1 MIPFVLSLVL
11 GSISAGF
18 ATRKIG
24 YFTQWIYLS
33 AIIMPIGAGM
43 LSTFKPTTPHAQW
56 IGYQILFGFG
66 LGLGMQQPSLALQST
81 LAKKDVPT
89 GASLIIF
96 AQSLGGA
103 VFTSVGSNVFNN
115 KLAQALQGVAG
126 LDAAA
131 VVQIGATQLRNLIRP
146 ELLPMVL
153 RAYNVAIV
161 DCFYVGV
168 AMSCVAV
175 LGAVWMPWVSIK
187 QAAIAQEGKGA
198 ETVRPRSQG
207 KQKEQE
213 VLEKV

>member
-1 MIPFVLSLVL
+1 MIPFVLALVV
-11 GSISAGF
+11 GSMSAGF

-33 AIIMPIGAGM
+33 SIIMPIGAGM
-43 LSTFKPTTPHAQW
+43 LSTFKTTTPHSEW

-66 LGLGMQQPSLALQST
+66 LGLGMQQPSLVCQST
-81 LAKKDVPT
+81 LAKRDVPT
-89 GASLIIF
+89 GASLIF
-96 AQSLGGA
+96 FSQALGGA

-131 VVQIGATQLRNLIRP
+131 VVQSGATQLRNLVGP
-146 ELLPMVL
+146 QQLPAVL
-153 RAYNVAIV
+153 RAYNGAIV

-168 AMSCVAV
+168 AMSCTAV

-187 QAAIAQEGKGA
+187 LAAGKKEGKGGSGA
-198 ETVRPRSQG
+198 EEEKR
-207 KQKEQE
+207 EE
-213 VLEKV
+213 VMEKV